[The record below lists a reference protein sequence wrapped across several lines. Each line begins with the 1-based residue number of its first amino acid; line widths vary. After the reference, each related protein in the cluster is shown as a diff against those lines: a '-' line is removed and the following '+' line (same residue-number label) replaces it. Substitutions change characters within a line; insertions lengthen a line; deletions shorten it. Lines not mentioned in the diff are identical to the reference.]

1 MSGMSDLPGGGRDG
15 DDGGARGRTFLVT
28 GGNTGIGLSTATE
41 LARRGG
47 RVYIGCRS
55 MAAGEAAVAAIK
67 SAAGSRDVW
76 LLPLDLSS
84 LTSVRACAAAFLASG
99 EPLHVLVNNAG
110 VGGQRG
116 LTVDGFELHFGVNHL
131 GHYALTL
138 LLLDRLTASGPDA
151 RIVNVSSAAHY
162 GAPGIDFE
170 AVRRRTASFTG
181 QREYAVSKLCNVLFT
196 QELTRRLAGSGV
208 SAHALHPGVVASDI
222 WRRVP
227 RLVRPLIKARM
238 LTTEQGAVTSLYCAT
253 SPALAAS
260 GGGYYDKCAV
270 QEPNPAA
277 TPELAEL
284 LWQRSATWTGVG

>member
-1 MSGMSDLPGGGRDG
+1 MSGMSDLPDG
-15 DDGGARGRTFLVT
+15 AGDNGARGRTFLVT

-55 MAAGEAAVAAIK
+55 MAAGEAAVVAIK
-67 SAAGSRDVW
+67 SAAGSPDVW

-84 LTSVRACAAAFLASG
+84 LTSVRACAAAFLARG
-99 EPLHVLVNNAG
+99 EQLHVLVNNAG
-110 VGGQRG
+110 LGGQRG

-162 GAPGIDFE
+162 GAPGIDFD
-170 AVRRRTASFTG
+170 ALRRRTASFTG

-196 QELTRRLAGSGV
+196 IELTRRLDGSGV
-208 SAHALHPGVVASDI
+208 AAHALHPGVVASDI

-227 RLVRPLIKARM
+227 RLVRPLITARM

-284 LWQRSATWTGVG
+284 LWKRSATWAGVG

>member
-1 MSGMSDLPGGGRDG
+1 MSGMSDLPGGAGDG
-15 DDGGARGRTFLVT
+15 GDVGARGRTFLVT

-84 LTSVRACAAAFLASG
+84 LTSVRACAAAFLARG

-110 VGGQRG
+110 LGGQRG

-131 GHYALTL
+131 GHHALTL
-138 LLLDRLTASGPDA
+138 LLLDRLTASGPDT
-151 RIVNVSSAAHY
+151 RIVNVSSAAHF
-162 GAPGIDFE
+162 GAPGIDFD
-170 AVRRRTASFTG
+170 ALRRRTASFTG

-196 QELTRRLAGSGV
+196 QELTRRLDGSGV

-227 RLVRPLIKARM
+227 RLVRPLITARM

-253 SPALAAS
+253 WPALAAT
-260 GGGYYDKCAV
+260 GGGYYDKCAA
-270 QEPNPAA
+270 QEPSPAA

-284 LWQRSATWTGVG
+284 LWQRSATWAGVG